1 MMVLTTVQAMAV
13 WMIILTA
20 FFGFIHAYAVAADS
34 TAMWL
39 LSILFECFILV
50 VTLPGCVRPSD
61 PASPVLTIVLLA
73 VLTAPKWAAYPIHV
87 LRDRIGGRSR

>member
-1 MMVLTTVQAMAV
+1 MMVLTTMQAMAM
-13 WMIILTA
+13 WMIVLTA
-20 FFGFIHAYAVAADS
+20 FFGFIHAYALAADS

-61 PASPVLTIVLLA
+61 PASPIPTIALMA

-87 LRDRIGGRSR
+87 LRDRIGGKSR

>member
-1 MMVLTTVQAMAV
+1 MILTTMQAMAV

-20 FFGFIHAYAVAADS
+20 LFGFIHAYAIAADS

-39 LSILFECFILV
+39 LAILFECFILV
-50 VTLPGCVRPSD
+50 FTLPGCVRPAD

-73 VLTAPKWAAYPIHV
+73 VLTASKWAAYPIHV
-87 LRDRIGGRSR
+87 LRDHIGCKSR